1 MLEFYTIDLTAII
14 IIIFMSAF
22 IYKFIE
28 YCESDTTNDY
38 RLVFISSLMLG
49 IAFSIT
55 ISYITIE
62 KDVLLTSNYWE

>member
-28 YCESDTTNDY
+28 YFDSDKTNDY
-38 RLVFISSLMLG
+38 SLVFISSLMLG